1 MYPDG
6 VGVFIFNCSSAHEAY
21 ADDALMAHK
30 MNRGPGGQQPKMHNT
45 VIPGTDII
53 QSMIYPGDCT
63 ERDGNGKLLA
73 GKAKGMEQVLHE
85 RGLLENLAKAS
96 RGGKPVGVCA
106 TCKMSQVAR
115 DKAAK
120 AAKSRQEEADTGVD
134 GISDRYECEAE
145 VQDLDCTGNCCMQRV
160 LSLQPDFKNKKP
172 LLQLVVEKA
181 GHKCLFLPKFHCE
194 LNPIEMVWGQTKQCK
209 GQSSSWQLK
218 LINFENRFP

>member
-6 VGVFIFNCSSAHEAY
+6 VGVFIFDCSSAHEAY
-21 ADDALMAHK
+21 ADDALMVHK
-30 MNRGPGGQQPKMHNT
+30 MNRGPGGQQPKMHDT

-53 QSMIYPGDCT
+53 QSMVYSDDCT
-63 ERDGNGKLLA
+63 ERDGNGESLA
-73 GKAKGMEQVLHE
+73 GKAKGMEQVLLE
-85 RGLLENLAKAS
+85 RGLLEDLAKAS

-120 AAKSRQEEADTGVD
+120 AAKSCQEEADSGID

-145 VQDLDCTGNCCMQRV
+145 VQDLDRPGNCCMQRI
-160 LSLQPDFKNKKP
+160 LSLQPDFKNEKP

-194 LNPIEMVWGQTKQCK
+194 LNPIEMVWGQAKQRK
-209 GQSSSWQLK
+209 FWSIWLLI
-218 LINFENRFP
+218 LINYENRFP